1 MIIITVRNR
10 FALPVL
16 PIALMFSGYSLA
28 VIEDPGYAQNKG
40 KKSIKKH
47 TRFPPNMGAAIL
59 FLLATNIPMAL
70 YMSLVHQVSLSPS
83 PLPGLALLLYTCN
96 LGYRDY

>member
-83 PLPGLALLLYTCN
+83 PLPGLALLLYTQF
-96 LGYRDY
+96 RI